1 MDGQQ
6 PAAWSGLGF
15 DPAPGDQG
23 AVTALSATLRRVAGH
38 LGGIHTTLAQLSR
51 HEGQWTGAAAD
62 AFAEKFG
69 ELPDYL
75 KDASD
80 SITTAYGALDTW
92 YKALAEHQPRAAE
105 LERAAL
111 AARQHKTEAEQA
123 RAAAAAHPDL
133 ELAGQTFPDDASLA
147 DATAR
152 YDAAKKHLDEAAA
165 TVRSAG
171 DELGHLQSQ
180 GATLHTTH
188 TGDARRTADAIRKAA
203 DSKAPPEP
211 GWLDKVGDWFGK
223 HGADLLTVAAGVA
236 GVAAIFFPPLA
247 LAAVA
252 LSLAAAGAHAT
263 QYGAK
268 GLWPPTWDKVGN
280 YLTLSGDL
288 LGAVPLLGAAA
299 KGGAAAVKAGFEA
312 GAAAGA
318 RAGAAAGARAG
329 ASEVASGV
337 RGVTYL
343 DPQNPLFRVAVEKP
357 ALKLGVPLE
366 RAQDLSDGVQG
377 ATSLAL
383 AVPTAATLFTD
394 TPGDGLNS
402 AVNNTTG
409 AANVMGAAG
418 MAWGGSGPAKVAGG
432 VLAVGN
438 AFGLYGWMRGHG
450 R

>member
-1 MDGQQ
+1 MADQQ
-6 PAAWSGLGF
+6 PAAWPGLGF

-38 LGGIHTTLAQLSR
+38 LGSIHTTLAQLSR
-51 HEGQWTGAAAD
+51 HEGQWTGTAAD
-62 AFAEKFG
+62 KFAEQFG
-69 ELPDYL
+69 KLPDYL

-92 YKALAEHQPRAAE
+92 YKALAEHQPKAAE

-111 AARQHKTEAEQA
+111 AARRHKTEAEQA
-123 RAAAAAHPDL
+123 HTAAAAHPDL

-152 YDAAKKHLDEAAA
+152 YNAAKKHLDEAAA

-171 DELGHLQSQ
+171 DELGHLLSQ

-188 TGDARRTADAIRKAA
+188 TGDARKTADAIRKAA

-223 HGADLLTVAAGVA
+223 HGADLLTVAASVA

-252 LSLAAAGAHAT
+252 LSLAAAGAHAA

-299 KGGAAAVKAGFEA
+299 KGSVTAVKVGVKT
-312 GAAAGA
+312 
-318 RAGAAAGARAG
+318 GAAAGARAG
-329 ASEVASGV
+329 ASEAASGV
-337 RGVTYL
+337 RGVKYL

-383 AVPTAATLFTD
+383 AAPTAATLFTD

-409 AANVMGAAG
+409 AANVMGGTG
-418 MAWGGSGPAKVAGG
+418 MAWGGSTPAKVVGG

-438 AFGLYGWMRGHG
+438 AFGLYGWLRGNG

>member
-1 MDGQQ
+1 MADQQ

-38 LGGIHTTLAQLSR
+38 LGAIHATLAQLSR

-92 YKALAEHQPRAAE
+92 YKALAEHQPKAAE

-123 RAAAAAHPDL
+123 HTAAAAHPDL
-133 ELAGQTFPDDASLA
+133 QLAGQTFPDDASLA

-152 YDAAKKHLDEAAA
+152 YNAAKKHLDEAAA

-171 DELGHLQSQ
+171 EELGHLQSQ

-223 HGADLLTVAAGVA
+223 HGADLLTVAASVA

-252 LSLAAAGAHAT
+252 LSLAAAGAHAK

-280 YLTLSGDL
+280 YLTLSGDI
-288 LGAVPLLGAAA
+288 LGAIPLLGAAA
-299 KGGAAAVKAGFEA
+299 KGGVTAVKVGVKTS
-312 GAAAGA
+312 AAAGA
-318 RAGAAAGARAG
+318 RAGAAEA
-329 ASEVASGV
+329 ASGV
-337 RGVTYL
+337 RGVKYL
-343 DPQNPLFRVAVEKP
+343 DPQNPLFKVAVEKP

-383 AVPTAATLFTD
+383 AAPTAATLFTD
-394 TPGDGLNS
+394 TPGDDLNS

-418 MAWGGSGPAKVAGG
+418 MAWGGSTPAKVAGG